1 VTKLKRSREQ
11 SSHDLKW
18 SAPTSRRLRRL
29 AAAGIALTFLALPAA
44 AAAAVQVR
52 GVDASS
58 YPTIRATVV
67 TSKVSRTPPVVTE
80 NGRPVVGVTAA
91 TLANGTSTVLAID
104 RSQSMKGQPLAQA
117 VAAARA
123 FVQARPP
130 GDRIAVTSFATS
142 AKLLTSFSPDSSDA
156 LSALGAIRVD
166 PQQGTTLYDDL
177 VLASQK
183 QSHSPFAGRVTII
196 VTDGNETQ
204 SKSSLEEAIA
214 AARSA
219 RTSVYVIAI
228 ESPQFNPA
236 PLQEI
241 ATQTGGRYFGTHS
254 SAEIAGVYAAIA
266 KELARTW
273 RVEYVT
279 AARPGDHIDV
289 AASVPGEGSASAR
302 ITVPGAPPTDA
313 GPSKLVP
320 KGAYGPTGP
329 LGIAAVVA
337 FLVLLATLFT
347 FAGLRG
353 SWVRSR
359 ISVHIGE
366 TRVTSKAARKE
377 KRLEMLASVFKM
389 TEKLFG
395 KLAIWHRISKML
407 ERADVP
413 LRTVEFFWIEVAA
426 LIVAF
431 VIGTIMGLAI
441 PLVLL
446 LAVVAGSI
454 PYGIVWMKM
463 RKRIRAFEDQLP
475 DMLITIAASL
485 KAGHSFKQGLQ
496 AVVDEGHPPANV
508 EVKRVL
514 MNASLGRPMDDA
526 LAEMADRVGSANFEF
541 AITAVTIQRQVG
553 GSLASLFDMVAD
565 TVRQRQQFARKI
577 RALTAMGRMSA
588 YTLIAVPFFIAGAVT
603 VLNRSYMRP
612 LYWTTAGHFLI
623 VLGLVM
629 MGLGSLVLKKIV
641 SFRG

>member
-1 VTKLKRSREQ
+1 MSKV
-11 SSHDLKW
+11 
-18 SAPTSRRLRRL
+18 RL
-29 AAAGIALTFLALPAA
+29 AAAGLALTFLALPAA

-52 GVDASS
+52 GVDATA

-67 TSKVSRTPPVVTE
+67 TSHVSKTAPVVTE
-80 NGRPVVGVTAA
+80 GGQPVVGVTAA
-91 TLANGTSTVLAID
+91 NLANGTSTVLAID
-104 RSQSMKGQPLAQA
+104 RSQSMKGKPLAEA
-117 VAAARA
+117 VAAARS
-123 FVQARPP
+123 FVQARPA

-142 AKLLTSFSPDSSDA
+142 AKFLTTFSPDSSDA
-156 LSALGAIRVD
+156 LSALSSIRVD

-183 QSHSPFAGRVTII
+183 QAHVPFAGRVTII
-196 VTDGNETQ
+196 VTDGNETR
-204 SKSSLEEAIA
+204 SKASLEDAIA
-214 AARSA
+214 AARAA

-236 PLQEI
+236 PLEEI
-241 ATQTGGRYFGTHS
+241 AAKTGGRYFGTHS
-254 SAEIAGVYAAIA
+254 SAGIAAVYTAIA

-273 RVEYVT
+273 RIEYLT
-279 AARPGDHIDV
+279 AARPGDRIDV
-289 AASVPGEGSASAR
+289 AATLVGQGSSTDTITIPG
-302 ITVPGAPPTDA
+302 PPPSDA
-313 GPSKLVP
+313 APSKIVP

-329 LGIAAVVA
+329 LGVAALVA
-337 FLVLLATLFT
+337 FLILLATLFT
-347 FAGLRG
+347 FAGIRG

-359 ISVHIGE
+359 ISVHVGE

-377 KRLEMLASVFKM
+377 KRLEMLASVFRL

-395 KLAIWHRISKML
+395 KLALWTRIAKML

-413 LRTVEFFWIEVAA
+413 LRTVEFFWIEVGAVIA
-426 LIVAF
+426 AF
-431 VIGTIMGLAI
+431 VVGTIIGAPI
-441 PLVLL
+441 PLVLVL
-446 LAVVAGSI
+446 VVVAGSI
-454 PYGIVWMKM
+454 PYAVVWMKM

-514 MNASLGRPMDDA
+514 TNASLGRPMDDA

-612 LYWTTAGHFLI
+612 LYWTTPGRFLCA
-623 VLGLVM
+623 LGLVM
-629 MGLGSLVLKKIV
+629 MLCGSLVLRKIV

>member
-1 VTKLKRSREQ
+1 VTKL
-11 SSHDLKW
+11 
-18 SAPTSRRLRRL
+18 RL
-29 AAAGIALTFLALPAA
+29 AAAGVALTFLALPAV
-44 AAAAVQVR
+44 AAAAVQVSH
-52 GVDASS
+52 VDATA
-58 YPTIRATVV
+58 YPTIRVSVV
-67 TSKVSRTPPVVTE
+67 SAAGASVAPAVTE
-80 NGRPVVGVTAA
+80 NSQPVAGLQEQNLGKIKAIS
-91 TLANGTSTVLAID
+91 TLID
-104 RSQSMKGQPLAQA
+104 RSQSMRGKPLA
-117 VAAARA
+117 
-123 FVQARPP
+123 
-130 GDRIAVTSFATS
+130 D
-142 AKLLTSFSPDSSDA
+142 
-156 LSALGAIRVD
+156 
-166 PQQGTTLYDDL
+166 
-177 VLASQK
+177 
-183 QSHSPFAGRVTII
+183 
-196 VTDGNETQ
+196 
-204 SKSSLEEAIA
+204 AIA
-214 AARSA
+214 AARSFVGRKNGSDQMA
-219 RTSVYVIAI
+219 VIAFGSKPQTLSPFSTAALDATESLNGMTADKVQGTALYDAIVVAARQLKANELPGRVIVVLTDGADKGSKHSIDDAIATARQANAAIYAIGI
-228 ESPQFNPA
+228 EGTGFTPD
-236 PLQEI
+236 PLIEI
-241 ATQTGGRYFGTHS
+241 ADKTGGQYYGAS
-254 SAEIAGVYAAIA
+254 STSALAAVYAKIA
-266 KELARTW
+266 DTLKRTW
-273 RVEYVT
+273 RVQYLT
-279 AARPGDHIDV
+279 AARPGDRIHV
-289 AASVPGEGSASAR
+289 EAAVVGHGTATNAF
-302 ITVPGAPPTDA
+302 TVPGSPPTDA
-313 GPSKLVP
+313 APSKIVP
-320 KGAYGPTGP
+320 KGAYGPGGP
-329 LGIAAVVA
+329 LGIAALVA

-347 FAGLRG
+347 FAGIRG

-359 ISVHIGE
+359 ISVHVGE

-377 KRLEMLASVFKM
+377 KRLALLANVFRM

-395 KLAIWHRISKML
+395 KLAVWHRVSKML

-413 LRTVEFFWIEVAA
+413 LRTVEFFWIEIGAVV
-426 LIVAF
+426 VAF
-431 VIGTIMGLAI
+431 VLATLIGVALPLGLA
-441 PLVLL
+441 LV
-446 LAVVAGSI
+446 VIAGSV
-454 PYGIVWMKM
+454 PCAVVWMKM

>member
-1 VTKLKRSREQ
+1 VTKL
-11 SSHDLKW
+11 
-18 SAPTSRRLRRL
+18 RL

-67 TSKVSRTPPVVTE
+67 TSKVSRTPPIVTE

-104 RSQSMKGQPLAQA
+104 RSQSMKGKPLAQA

-156 LSALGAIRVD
+156 LSALGAITVD

-289 AASVPGEGSASAR
+289 AASVPGEGSASGR

-426 LIVAF
+426 VLVAF

-441 PLVLL
+441 LLVLL
-446 LAVVAGSI
+446 LAIVAGSI
-454 PYGIVWMKM
+454 PYGVVWMKM
-463 RKRIRAFEDQLP
+463 RTRIRAFEDQLP

-612 LYWTTAGHFLI
+612 LYWTKAGHFLI

>member
-1 VTKLKRSREQ
+1 VTKL
-11 SSHDLKW
+11 
-18 SAPTSRRLRRL
+18 RL

-44 AAAAVQVR
+44 AAAAVQV
-52 GVDASS
+52 GHVDATA
-58 YPTIRATVV
+58 YPTIRVSVISPAGASV
-67 TSKVSRTPPVVTE
+67 TPAVTE
-80 NGRPVVGVTAA
+80 DGQPVAGLQEQNLGKIKAIS
-91 TLANGTSTVLAID
+91 TLID
-104 RSQSMKGQPLAQA
+104 RSQSMRGQPLADA
-117 VAAARA
+117 VAAARTFVGKKNGADQLAVIA
-123 FVQARPP
+123 FGSKP
-130 GDRIAVTSFATS
+130 
-142 AKLLTSFSPDSSDA
+142 LTLSPFSTAALDAQDSLTGMTADKT
-156 LSALGAIRVD
+156 
-166 PQQGTTLYDDL
+166 QGTALYDAIVVAANQL
-177 VLASQK
+177 KSNEL
-183 QSHSPFAGRVTII
+183 PGRVI
-196 VTDGNETQ
+196 VVLTDGADKG
-204 SKSSLEEAIA
+204 SKHTIDDAIA
-214 AARSA
+214 AARQA
-219 RTSVYVIAI
+219 NAAI
-228 ESPQFNPA
+228 YAIGIEGTGFTPD
-236 PLQEI
+236 PLIEI
-241 ATQTGGRYFGTHS
+241 ADKTGGEYYGAS
-254 SAEIAGVYAAIA
+254 STSALSAVYARIA
-266 KELARTW
+266 DTLKRTW
-273 RVEYVT
+273 RIQYLT
-279 AARPGDHIDV
+279 AARPGDRINV
-289 AASVPGEGSASAR
+289 AAAVVGNGTATSGF
-302 ITVPGAPPTDA
+302 TVPGTPPSDA
-313 GPSKLVP
+313 APSKIVP

-347 FAGLRG
+347 FAGIRG

-359 ISVHIGE
+359 ISVHVGE

-377 KRLEMLASVFKM
+377 KRVEMLANVFRM
-389 TEKLFG
+389 TERLFG
-395 KLAIWHRISKML
+395 KLAVWHRISKML

-426 LIVAF
+426 VIVAF
-431 VIGTIMGLAI
+431 VLGTIIGFAI
-441 PLVLL
+441 PLVLAL
-446 LAVVAGSI
+446 VVVAGSI
-454 PYGIVWMKM
+454 PYAMVWMKM

-526 LAEMADRVGSANFEF
+526 LAEMADRVGSSNFEF

-588 YTLIAVPFFIAGAVT
+588 YTLIGIPFFIAAAVT

-612 LYWTTAGHFLI
+612 LYWTTAGRFLI

>member
-1 VTKLKRSREQ
+1 MTKL
-11 SSHDLKW
+11 
-18 SAPTSRRLRRL
+18 RL
-29 AAAGIALTFLALPAA
+29 AAAGLALTVLALPVA

-52 GVDASS
+52 GIDASS
-58 YPTIRATVV
+58 YPTIRATIV
-67 TSKVSRTPPVVTE
+67 TSQVSKTPPIVTE
-80 NGRPVVGVTAA
+80 NGQPVVGMTAA
-91 TLANGTSTVLAID
+91 NLANGTSTVLAID
-104 RSQSMKGQPLAQA
+104 RSQSMKGKPLAQA

-123 FVQARPP
+123 FVAARPA

-142 AKLLTSFSPDSSDA
+142 AKFLTTFSPDSSDA
-156 LSALGAIRVD
+156 LSALSEITVD
-166 PQQGTTLYDDL
+166 PKQGTMLYDDL
-177 VLASQK
+177 VLASRK
-183 QSHSPFAGRVTII
+183 QAHVPFAGRVTII
-196 VTDGNETQ
+196 VTDGNETE
-204 SKSSLEEAIA
+204 SKASLEDAIA
-214 AARSA
+214 AAREA
-219 RTSVYVIAI
+219 RTAVYVIAI

-241 ATQTGGRYFGTHS
+241 ADKTGGRYFGTHS
-254 SAEIAGVYAAIA
+254 SAGIAAVYSAIS

-279 AARPGDHIDV
+279 AARPGDRIKV
-289 AASVPGEGSASAR
+289 SASLVNQGSAADTV
-302 ITVPGAPPTDA
+302 TVPGSAPVDA
-313 GPSKLVP
+313 APSKIVP
-320 KGAYGPTGP
+320 KGAYGPGGP
-329 LGIAAVVA
+329 LGIAVVVA
-337 FLVLLATLFT
+337 FLVLLAALLMLK
-347 FAGLRG
+347 GVRG

-366 TRVTSKAARKE
+366 TRVKSKAARKE
-377 KRLEMLASVFKM
+377 RRLETLQNVFKL

-395 KLAIWHRISKML
+395 QLAVWRRVAKML

-413 LRTVEFFWIEVAA
+413 LRTVEFFWIEIAA
-426 LIVAF
+426 VVFVLFFTA
-431 VIGTIMGLAI
+431 VIGASI
-441 PLVLL
+441 PLMLVFV
-446 LAVVAGSI
+446 VVAGSI
-454 PYGIVWMKM
+454 PYGVVWLKM
-463 RKRIRAFEDQLP
+463 RKRMRQFEDQLP
-475 DMLITIAASL
+475 DLLITIAASL

-508 EVKRVL
+508 EIRRVL
-514 MNASLGRPMDDA
+514 TTASLGRPMDDA

-588 YTLIAVPFFIAGAVT
+588 YTLIGIPFFIAGAVT
-603 VLNRSYMRP
+603 LLNRSYMRP
-612 LYWTTAGHFLI
+612 LYFTTAGRFLI